1 MRILIGSPVHQ
12 KPEILALFLQ
22 ALERLEAPDVLP
34 DYLFVDDNDNLASS
48 QWLADFADR
57 LPGRVL
63 PPLSGLQQYEN
74 RSDEHTHYWPP
85 SLVWKVAGFKNRLI
99 DYALQHHY
107 DALFLVDSDLILHSR
122 TLCRLVETEK
132 DIVSEIFWTRWQPD
146 GTLLPQVW
154 VSDEYNL
161 FHREEGEV
169 LSAEERAHRELQF
182 IHQLHVPG
190 LYEVGGLGA
199 CTLIRRRALEV
210 GIHFGKIPN
219 VSFWGEDRHFCI
231 RAAAYG
237 FPLFVDTHYPA
248 MHLYR
253 EADRIKAEQLL
264 LTLNGITQGAVNRDD
279 QEASN
284 TSKTS
289 DILENYPSSTSS
301 TSPEITI
308 PRDLRES
315 AVFAKHATDSFVVPP
330 VFSGPRHSE
339 LHAPPVSRPKLTLSM
354 TVCNEADRKLA
365 EVLRSHREYIDEAV
379 IIDDGSRDDS
389 GELCQDLLKGIP
401 LRLIRNE
408 RASFTNEVELRKQQW
423 RETLASS
430 PEWIL
435 NMDADE
441 MFESRFAQGVHALL
455 AGTKADTICFRLFDM
470 WSPTHYRDDDYW
482 QAHRYY
488 RPFLTRYRDSFPY
501 KWKEQYLHC
510 GRFPDN
516 VLELPSEISDYR
528 IQHWGWYTPA
538 IRTAKYE
545 RYQQLDPDA
554 CYGWKEQYESIFDPT
569 PRLIL
574 WIDPDREGV
583 KNKHEAESEDTSG
596 VNSDVNTGTNIQ
608 DAITE
613 DTYPARAENRIEA
626 IHTAEAVQVANG
638 VHLVEP
644 APVHEAANPANP
656 VNKNAVAKIAGVH
669 AIIGSH
675 ALTKSEIEDAL
686 YGKGKGEAQ
695 GMACKLCG
703 SSNTAVFHRYEHF
716 TLIGCGSCGLIFRN
730 DVDRIQP
737 ENMIADIYNVKWV
750 AMRDSA
756 AASTYGD
763 HALFG
768 LMLLDMFSP
777 GKGKL
782 LEIGSGTG
790 EFIHAAL
797 QSGWNAV
804 GIEPS
809 IDSRAYAKY
818 KYDVDLLPGYWN
830 GDTETETEEEA
841 ANEAPETEGDTALTL
856 DHEYEAVACWHVLEH
871 IADPVA
877 FLTDLRE
884 QLPPDGTLYITVP
897 NKNSFTNEA
906 YGVHSPL
913 FTEEDHLYHYSEHTL
928 TRLLAES
935 GLHPVALFTRQL
947 PSGLDA
953 LIEAH
958 PLYGELTFMERMG
971 LLAKLQGEKRGHELC
986 CVARAI

>member
-12 KPEILALFLQ
+12 KPEILSLFLQ

-34 DYLFVDDNDNLASS
+34 DYLFVDDNDNPTSS
-48 QWLADFADR
+48 QWLADFSNR

-63 PPLSGLQQYEN
+63 PLLTGSQQVEN

-85 SLVWKVAGFKNRLI
+85 ALVWKVAGFKNRLI
-99 DYALQHHY
+99 DYALQHNY

-122 TLCRLVETEK
+122 TLCKLVEAEK
-132 DIVSEIFWTRWQPD
+132 DIVSEIFWTRWQPE
-146 GTLLPQVW
+146 GPLLPQVW

-169 LSAEERAHRELQF
+169 LSAEERAQRELHF

-199 CTLIRRRALEV
+199 CTLIRRRALEA
-210 GIHFGKIPN
+210 GIHFGKIKN
-219 VSFWGEDRHFCI
+219 VSYWGEDRHFCI

-253 EADRIKAEQLL
+253 EADRMKAEQLL
-264 LTLNGITQGAVNRDD
+264 FALKYFTTSAVHTDHSEHLAYLDHSDTPTNSPAFNRS
-279 QEASN
+279 ASSSP
-284 TSKTS
+284 SKF
-289 DILENYPSSTSS
+289 
-301 TSPEITI
+301 PEPPVI
-308 PRDLRES
+308 PYDLRES
-315 AVFAKHATDSFVVPP
+315 AVFAKYTADSFAVPQT
-330 VFSGPRHSE
+330 FSGPRQSE
-339 LHAPPVSRPKLTLSM
+339 LHTPPVSKPKLTLTM
-354 TVCNEADRKLA
+354 TVYNEADRKLID
-365 EVLRSHREYIDEAV
+365 VLRSHREYIDEAV
-379 IIDDGSRDDS
+379 IIDDGSQDDS
-389 GELCQDLLKGIP
+389 GELCREILKGIP

-408 RASFTNEVELRKQQW
+408 TASFTNELELRKQQW

-441 MFESRFAQGVHALL
+441 MFESRFAQGVHSLL

-470 WSPTHYRDDDYW
+470 WSSTHYRDDDYW

-488 RPFLTRYRDSFPY
+488 RPFLIRYKEEFSY
-501 KWKEQYLHC
+501 KWKEQSLHC
-510 GRFPDN
+510 GRFPEN
-516 VLELPSEISDYR
+516 VLDLPSEISNYR

-538 IRTAKYE
+538 IRMAKFQ
-545 RYQQLDPDA
+545 RYQLLDPSA
-554 CYGWKEQYESIFDPT
+554 RYGWKEQYESILDPN
-569 PRLIL
+569 PRLTL
-574 WIDPDREGV
+574 WVDQDHINVEKDTAPEY
-583 KNKHEAESEDTSG
+583 EAAHQVNDMDVAEISS
-596 VNSDVNTGTNIQ
+596 VQIINNSDLQI
-608 DAITE
+608 
-613 DTYPARAENRIEA
+613 
-626 IHTAEAVQVANG
+626 
-638 VHLVEP
+638 
-644 APVHEAANPANP
+644 
-656 VNKNAVAKIAGVH
+656 
-669 AIIGSH
+669 
-675 ALTKSEIEDAL
+675 KSETKDLL
-686 YGKGKGEAQ
+686 YSK
-695 GMACKLCG
+695 CKLCG
-703 SSNTAVFHRYEHF
+703 SSDTAVFHSYERF
-716 TLIGCGSCGLIFRN
+716 TLMGCGSCGLVFRN
-730 DVDRIQP
+730 DVDHIQP
-737 ENMIADIYNVKWV
+737 EDMIAEIYNAEWV

-768 LMLLDMFSP
+768 LMLLDMFSSS
-777 GKGKL
+777 KGKL

-797 QSGWNAV
+797 QAGWDAV

-818 KYDVDLLPGYWN
+818 KYDVDLLPGYW
-830 GDTETETEEEA
+830 GDEAEEDTQTQEAHEIQELNEAEEEA
-841 ANEAPETEGDTALTL
+841 EEDTDLPL
-856 DHEYEAVACWHVLEH
+856 DHKYEAVACWHVLEH

-884 QLPPDGTLYITVP
+884 QLQPDGTIYITVP

-906 YGVHSPL
+906 YGVYSPL

-928 TRLLAES
+928 ALLLAKS
-935 GLHPVALFTRQL
+935 GLRPVALFTRQL

-953 LIEAH
+953 LLQAH
-958 PLYGELTFMERMG
+958 PLYGELTLTKQMG

-986 CVARAI
+986 CVARVI

>member
-1 MRILIGSPVHQ
+1 MRLPPDGRRRLMRILIGSPVHQ

-34 DYLFVDDNDNLASS
+34 DYLFVDDNDNPTSS

-146 GTLLPQVW
+146 GALLPQVW

-182 IHQLHVPG
+182 IHQLHIPG

-248 MHLYR
+248 MHMYR
-253 EADRIKAEQLL
+253 EGDRIKAEQLL
-264 LTLNGITQGAVNRDD
+264 LTLNGITQ
-279 QEASN
+279 S
-284 TSKTS
+284 
-289 DILENYPSSTSS
+289 ENDPSSTSS
-301 TSPEITI
+301 TPPEITI

-315 AVFAKHATDSFVVPP
+315 AVFAKYATDSFVVPP
-330 VFSGPRHSE
+330 AFSGPRHSE

-354 TVCNEADRKLA
+354 TICNEADRKLA

-389 GELCQDLLKGIP
+389 GDLCRDLLKGIP

-423 RETLASS
+423 SETLASY

-441 MFESRFAQGVHALL
+441 MFESRFVQGVHALL

-554 CYGWKEQYESIFDPT
+554 RYGWKEQYESIFDPT
-569 PRLIL
+569 PRLSL

-583 KNKHEAESEDTSG
+583 KNQHEAESEDTSG
-596 VNSDVNTGTNIQ
+596 VNSVVNTGTNIQ
-608 DAITE
+608 DTIAEGTH
-613 DTYPARAENRIEA
+613 PARAENRIEA
-626 IHTAEAVQVANG
+626 IHTAEDVQVANG
-638 VHLVEP
+638 VHLVES
-644 APVHEAANPANP
+644 APVYEAANSANP
-656 VNKNAVAKIAGVH
+656 VDKNAVAKIAGVH

-675 ALTKSEIEDAL
+675 ALTKGEIEDAL
-686 YGKGKGEAQ
+686 SGKGRGEGQ

-703 SSNTAVFHRYEHF
+703 SSNTTLFHRYEHF
-716 TLIGCGSCGLIFRN
+716 TLLGCGSCGLIFRN
-730 DVDRIQP
+730 DVDHIQP

-797 QSGWNAV
+797 QSGWSAV

-818 KYDVDLLPGYWN
+818 KYDVDLLPGFWN
-830 GDTETETEEEA
+830 GDTETETE
-841 ANEAPETEGDTALTL
+841 GDTALSL
-856 DHEYEAVACWHVLEH
+856 HHEYEAVACWHVLEH
-871 IADPVA
+871 IADPVT

-884 QLPPDGTLYITVP
+884 QLQPDGTLYITVP

-906 YGVHSPL
+906 YGAHSPL

-928 TRLLAES
+928 TRLLEKS
-935 GLHPVALFTRQL
+935 GLRPMSLFTRQL

-953 LIEAH
+953 LIQAH
-958 PLYGELTFMERMG
+958 PLYGELTFTEQMG